1 MAHVHNIIDADA
13 HFIIDPITRAIKN
26 QTPNK
31 VRLIQGDHNC
41 ERFSFEMPKLVE
53 GHDMTTCNLVQVH
66 YKNIDAST
74 RAENKGVYEIK
85 DMKVD
90 GNNIVFSW
98 LITEN
103 VTKFVGEI
111 EFLIVFKCTRGE
123 VVDYKWHTDINKEIS
138 ISNGM
143 NNTEEVTEPFPDI
156 LGQWKE
162 ELFEAGG
169 NAVVNVSVAEANAIE
184 AVQAEG
190 ATQVEAVKAEVEEIR
205 TDREQIYINHMS
217 KASGIEGNAEG
228 QCIILGDS
236 ANMPFVG
243 LSVCGKSTQKTTK
256 GINLAHFP
264 NGTYLENGANGV
276 VERGV
281 LIISGTPT
289 VEEGIVLTWFGLD
302 LDLTKLTEGTKYYVY
317 DCSAMIN
324 YADGTT
330 NYGKEF
336 VYTAEMEQIRL
347 YVQRRVTDYIDGE
360 IVRPMVATESNAEW
374 EPYTGGIPSPNPEF
388 PQEIESVENL
398 NVNILNKNV
407 LSLETYTNS
416 ANYAS
421 LIDVVDLRA
430 IKKDKTYTL
439 SVWLESEVNSKAY
452 WNNATKVFPYLEF
465 EVKAGLNRY
474 TYTFTALADG
484 IIGEKPINVLNK
496 FPTNDDKVIKATNA
510 QIEEGTEATEY
521 VAHNEQAMQIP
532 YELHGIP
539 VASGGNYTDKDG
551 KQYICDEVDFLK
563 KKYIQRVE
571 ETILNVET
579 SVLSLRGE
587 IDGTVYVITKDN
599 NRYIPK
605 SNLLCDRLSMKN
617 TIYSTSVEGI
627 RVEGTENSF
636 GIRFR
641 IKNERLKTVDVAGV
655 KEYLANN
662 PMRVFAPLLEPIET
676 PLTEEEL
683 EAYKALCTNYP
694 NTTILNDS
702 NAFMR
707 VKYGI
712 DTKMYID
719 KKFEELRLALGG
731 E

>member
-41 ERFSFEMPKLVE
+41 ERFSFEMPRLVE

-85 DMKVD
+85 DMQVD

-111 EFLIVFKCTRGE
+111 EFLIVFKCTKGE

-169 NAVVNVSVAEANAIE
+169 NAVVNVSVAETNAIE

-217 KASGIEGNAEG
+217 KASVIEGNAEG
-228 QCIILGDS
+228 QSIILGDS

-243 LSVCGKSTQKTTK
+243 LSVCGKSKQETTK

-281 LIISGTPT
+281 LTISGTPT
-289 VEEGIVLTWFGLD
+289 VAEGIVLTWFGHD
-302 LDLTKLTEGTKYYVY
+302 LDLTKLTEGTKYYVS

-330 NYGKEF
+330 DYGKEF

-374 EPYTGGIPSPNPEF
+374 EPFTGGIASPNPEYT
-388 PQEIESVENL
+388 QEIESIENVELDIFGINL
-398 NVNILNKNV
+398 FDDSELVGSEVKSIHGNMPIKLTKGTYFVDVNIEGEITENEATLVFYNANK
-407 LSLETYTNS
+407 EKI
-416 ANYAS
+416 A
-421 LIDVVDLRA
+421 
-430 IKKDKTYTL
+430 
-439 SVWLESEVNSKAY
+439 EVNTLKEPCFVLTESAETVNIY
-452 WNNATKVFPYLEF
+452 PFSGAVGGTWVSIMINAGETLLPYGSY
-465 EVKAGLNRY
+465 K
-474 TYTFTALADG
+474 
-484 IIGEKPINVLNK
+484 EK
-496 FPTNDDKVIKATNA
+496 
-510 QIEEGTEATEY
+510 QS
-521 VAHNEQAMQIP
+521 MQIP

-539 VASGGNYTDKDG
+539 VASGGNYTDTDG
-551 KQYICDEVDFLK
+551 QAWICDEVNFESGVF
-563 KKYIQRVE
+563 IQRINPMTLTGA
-571 ETILNVET
+571 ETISRPNDTTWASGCYVVYTATSNPNHANQNVMCNFLPPHVNSDLADNKYNMGIGTHGTPNLMFRFGEDVNT
-579 SVLSLRGE
+579 LELAKEAWANAIQAGGKVYSV
-587 IDGTVYVITKDN
+587 
-599 NRYIPK
+599 
-605 SNLLCDRLSMKN
+605 
-617 TIYSTSVEGI
+617 
-627 RVEGTENSF
+627 
-636 GIRFR
+636 
-641 IKNERLKTVDVAGV
+641 
-655 KEYLANN
+655 
-662 PMRVFAPLLEPIET
+662 LLEPIET

-712 DTKMYID
+712 DTKTYID
-719 KKFEELRLALGG
+719 NKFEELRLALGG